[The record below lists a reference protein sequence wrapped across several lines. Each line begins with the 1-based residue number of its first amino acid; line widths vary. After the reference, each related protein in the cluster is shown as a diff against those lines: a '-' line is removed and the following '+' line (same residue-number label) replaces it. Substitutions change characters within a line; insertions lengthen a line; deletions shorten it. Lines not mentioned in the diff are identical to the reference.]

1 MCRFT
6 MYLGP
11 PIRMASLLIEPAHSL
26 ILQSSHATERKEP
39 LNGDG
44 FGVGWYAP
52 DLTPTPALF
61 RSISPAWNDSNLRS
75 LCDVL
80 SSPCILAHVRAAT
93 AGMPVGETNCH
104 PFRYADYLFMHNGH
118 LGSFRGIRRTLLA
131 GLSNEAFDLIQGST
145 DSEHLLALLADE
157 LSAANTDDDDALALC
172 LNRTVWHALD
182 IVAEV
187 GGDHPSYLNLA
198 VSDGDRC
205 AACRFTNDPA
215 GEPESLYVIEH
226 ELYEPVARDS
236 PARRE
241 REESRAVVVSSERL
255 TSNPLWWPIPPNH
268 LVSFDRSAG
277 LRLFEM
283 QADGLRP
290 APRQRPRLR
299 SV

>member
-26 ILQSSHATERKEP
+26 IFQSAHATERKEP

-52 DLTPTPALF
+52 ELTSTPAAF
-61 RSISPAWNDSNLRS
+61 RSTSPAWNNANLRS
-75 LCDVL
+75 LSDVV

-104 PFRYADYLFMHNGH
+104 PFRHGNYLFMHNGH
-118 LGSFRGIRRTLLA
+118 LGSFRGVRRSLLS

-145 DSEHLLALLADE
+145 DSEHLFALFVDE
-157 LSAANTDDDDALALC
+157 LSGANTEEDDALALC
-172 LNRTVWHALD
+172 LNRIVWRAVQVVEEL
-182 IVAEV
+182 
-187 GGDHPSYLNLA
+187 GGNHPSYLNLA

-205 AACRFTNDPA
+205 AACRFTSDPVND
-215 GEPESLYVIEH
+215 PESLYVIER
-226 ELYEPVARDS
+226 ELYEPVARHS

-241 REESRAVVVSSERL
+241 REASRAVVVSSERL
-255 TSNPLWWPIPPNH
+255 TSDTLWWSVPRNH
-268 LVSFDRSAG
+268 LVSFGATGG
-277 LRLFEM
+277 LRLFRM
-283 QADGLRP
+283 RP
-290 APRQRPRLR
+290 ERPEPT
-299 SV
+299 SVPGAAA

>member
-11 PIRMASLLIEPAHSL
+11 PIRMATLLIEPAHSL
-26 ILQSSHATERKEP
+26 ILQSAHATERKEP

-44 FGVGWYAP
+44 FGIGWYAP
-52 DLTPTPALF
+52 ELTSTPAAF
-61 RSISPAWNDSNLRS
+61 RSINPAWNDPNLRS
-75 LCDVL
+75 LSEVI

-104 PFRYADYLFMHNGH
+104 PFQYAHYLFMHNGH
-118 LGSFRGIRRTLLA
+118 LGSFRSIRRALLA

-145 DSEHLLALLADE
+145 DSEHLLALMVDE
-157 LSAANTDDDDALALC
+157 LSAANTDEEDALALC

-182 IVAEV
+182 VVAQL

-205 AACRFTNDPA
+205 AACRFTNDPGA
-215 GEPESLYVIEH
+215 EPESLYVIEH
-226 ELYEPVARDS
+226 ELYEPVAKDS

-241 REESRAVVVSSERL
+241 REESRTVVVSSERL
-255 TSNPLWWPIPPNH
+255 TSDPLWWSVPPNH
-268 LVSFDRSAG
+268 LVFVSRNGPLKLFD
-277 LRLFEM
+277 M
-283 QADGLRP
+283 QPDGLLP
-290 APRQRPRLR
+290 AEIPGA
-299 SV
+299 SA